1 MEDYTRLL
9 VGMGCMKFVLFL
21 GMVMA
26 AATDL
31 DRFIVG
37 GKSFQE
43 NDPR

>member
-1 MEDYTRLL
+1 MEDYARLL
-9 VGMGCMKFVLFL
+9 VSMGCMMFVLFL

-26 AATDL
+26 DATDS

-37 GKSFQE
+37 GESFQE